1 MNGHAQGNG
10 SAKGKNVVLEKELP
24 KGHEFDSFDQPIVLR
39 QSPVWARA
47 VIWTIVGVTTF
58 GLAWAS
64 IAELEEIVSAQGQLK
79 PEGAVKEVQVP
90 VNGVVKKLGQKIE
103 DEKKVYIKEGKIV
116 YIEEGD
122 KVEKGLEEV
131 PIEEGDKVEKGQILF
146 ILDDTAAKAQLESL
160 QKVRDSLSQENEFY
174 DALMTESVLPG
185 NLEVAISALNPLE
198 KIASLARNRM
208 ALLEENQL
216 YRALLNVPGAA
227 ASLNGQQL
235 SRLAASRAEYNS
247 RVAASR
253 LEVEQL
259 EKQLG
264 QNQVQLKDTR
274 ERLATDRL
282 VLGQIEAR
290 NRQAITQA
298 RQSLSLEE
306 KVLASVVPLVA
317 EGALAQIQMERQQ
330 QEVNDRRAA
339 LVDLESNGQIE
350 YDRQKQEVETRLA
363 EIQQLEEEEQR
374 LRLDITQA
382 REELTNTMA
391 LSERDVRDNIARND
405 QQIAAIDSQLSKTVV
420 ENDKR
425 IAEIK
430 SEISR
435 TEVTLDYQEVKAP
448 IEGTVFDLQVGPG
461 SVPNPNL
468 GETAVKIVPD
478 ETLIAEVF
486 VTNQDIGFVREGQ
499 MVDVRIDSFPY
510 HDFGD
515 IKGEVILV
523 GEDALEPDQIYQFY
537 RFPVKV
543 SLNRQDLLVG
553 EQAIPL
559 QSGMSITANIK
570 IREHRKV
577 IALLFDMF
585 NKRVDSLKNLR

>member
-1 MNGHAQGNG
+1 MNGNDSNGNKMNGHAQGNG
-10 SAKGKNVVLEKELP
+10 SAKGQNIVLEKESKL
-24 KGHEFDSFDQPIVLR
+24 GQEFDSFDQPIVLR

-64 IAELEEIVSAQGQLK
+64 IAELEEIVSAKGQLK

-90 VNGVVKKLGQKIE
+90 VNGVVQE
-103 DEKKVYIKEGKIV
+103 VYIDD
-116 YIEEGD
+116 GD
-122 KVEKGLEEV
+122 KVKEDDL
-131 PIEEGDKVEKGQILF
+131 LF
-146 ILDDTAAKAQLESL
+146 ILDNTAAVAQLQSL
-160 QKVRDSLSQENEFY
+160 QKVSKSLSQENKFY
-174 DALMTESVLPG
+174 RALMAESLG
-185 NLEVAISALNPLE
+185 TADLEVAIIGLNLPRE
-198 KIASLARNRM
+198 IASLARNRM

-216 YRALLNVPGAA
+216 YRALLDIPGAA

-290 NRQAITQA
+290 NRQAMTQA

-306 KVLASVVPLVA
+306 KVLASIVPLVA

-374 LRLDITQA
+374 LRLDIAQA

-425 IAEIK
+425 IAEID

-435 TEVTLDYQEVKAP
+435 TEVTLKYQEVLAP
-448 IEGTVFDLQVGPG
+448 IGGTVFDLQVGPG

-486 VTNQDIGFVREGQ
+486 VTNQDIGFVREG
-499 MVDVRIDSFPY
+499 MTVDVRIDSFPY

-523 GEDALEPDQIYQFY
+523 AEDALEPDQIYQFY

-543 SLNRQDLLVG
+543 RLSRQDLLVG
-553 EQAIPL
+553 ERAIPL
-559 QSGMSITANIK
+559 QSGMSISANIK

-577 IALLFDMF
+577 IALFFDMF
-585 NKRVDSLKNLR
+585 NKQVDSLKNIR